1 MTADTATSVNFAM
14 SRNVFAKHFDVG
26 IRFPDLLNEIV
37 LGLAQ
42 LVMSPFRA
50 TRSAS
55 ITCEQTCRQGI
66 PHPPAHVATHSDS
79 RINIHILA
87 HDLDIGMN
95 GMQPLDKLIGT
106 LGT

>member
-42 LVMSPFRA
+42 LVMSVSCHTFGIHHLRA
-50 TRSAS
+50 DLPARHPTPSRTRCNAL
-55 ITCEQTCRQGI
+55 G
-66 PHPPAHVATHSDS
+66 
-79 RINIHILA
+79 LA
-87 HDLDIGMN
+87 Y
-95 GMQPLDKLIGT
+95 
-106 LGT
+106 